1 METAKKDLI
10 KKLKKEAQKSFNKV
24 LAATFDQNI
33 RNARFLEI
41 QNILAQKIKEVEL
54 M

>member
-1 METAKKDLI
+1 MEATKKDLI
-10 KKLKKEAQKSFNKV
+10 KKLKKESQKAFNKV
-24 LAATFDQNI
+24 INTTFDQNI
-33 RNARFLEI
+33 RNQRFLEI